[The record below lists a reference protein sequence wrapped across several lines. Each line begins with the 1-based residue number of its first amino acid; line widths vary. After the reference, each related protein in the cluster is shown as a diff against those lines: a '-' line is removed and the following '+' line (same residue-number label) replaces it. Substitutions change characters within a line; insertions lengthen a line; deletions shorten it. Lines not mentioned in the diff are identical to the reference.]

1 MAKIVGFLLFMAVT
15 LYVLNSYYGFEGY
28 DGYDDISYLRHAY
41 FLPEKSWAAIFNYPH
56 EQAQRLAFIIPLAWL
71 IQVVGINDI
80 AIQTACIQ
88 IALIGLFLVYHF
100 VATATNNQKLAVL
113 CTFLLATDYYY
124 WYISNK
130 VYPDILTTVST
141 FAALV
146 LLYQAEN
153 QLLKRKFYPLFAI
166 ALFIAFL
173 SKLTVFFILIFLS
186 YKFILIFQSNN
197 KKVITFWVINF
208 WVGLGLLMAYF
219 GVYYYF
225 TDDAFFRFT
234 QVETH
239 RYADALSYFD
249 KDFTALLQRL
259 SYQPL
264 VMFMKA
270 GYIVNF
276 ILSLPLLV
284 QFYNKTQIEK
294 FWSKALLCTLAFY
307 WWGSTSWQVY
317 SPLPLDYR
325 MAVVLSPIMAVLAG
339 LAVYNALQKP
349 HYQLFY
355 GITFLLVGFIAYQFV
370 HTPKGLFYGSIGA
383 VWLGYYSIKN
393 HTQYHF
399 YSEKIMV
406 IFFILLLLPIIYT
419 ISKVDNTSYDNE
431 KSLLQKHLVPL
442 QDSVVIYA
450 DSRLVGQIDFYYG
463 FLPKKNHFYYS
474 YDTLRTIPQQKLPT
488 YILVNTKTIH
498 YLEAYTGRKFPF
510 WLQTLPQKQLVANY
524 QGISLFKIH

>member
-1 MAKIVGFLLFMAVT
+1 MAKIVGFLLLVATV
-15 LYVLNSYYGFEGY
+15 LYLLNSYYGFEGY
-28 DGYDDISYLRHAY
+28 DGYDDSSYLRHAY

-56 EQAQRLAFIIPLAWL
+56 EQAQRLAFITPLSWL
-71 IQVVGINDI
+71 IQVVGINNI
-80 AIQTACIQ
+80 AIQMACIH
-88 IALIGLFLVYHF
+88 IAFVGLLLVNYF
-100 VATATNNQKLAVL
+100 VVNATNNKKLAVL

-130 VYPDILTTVST
+130 VYPDTLTTVST
-141 FAALV
+141 FAALA

-153 QLLKRKFYPLFAI
+153 QLLKRNFYPLFAI
-166 ALFIAFL
+166 SLFIAFL
-173 SKLTVFFILIFLS
+173 SKLTVFFIVIFLLYKFTLIFRL
-186 YKFILIFQSNN
+186 NN
-197 KKVITFWVINF
+197 KSLIIFWVINLAT
-208 WVGLGLLMAYF
+208 GLGLLLSYL

-225 TDDAFFRFT
+225 TNDAFFRFT
-234 QVETH
+234 QVEAH

-249 KDFTALLQRL
+249 KDFTVLLQRL
-259 SYQPL
+259 TYQPL

-284 QFYNKTQIEK
+284 QFYNTNQIEK
-294 FWSKALLCTLAFY
+294 FWRAALLCTLAFY

-325 MAVVLSPIMAVLAG
+325 MAVVLSPIMAISAG
-339 LAVYNALQKP
+339 LAVYHALQKP

-355 GITFLLVGFIAYQFV
+355 GITFLLVGFVAYQFV
-370 HTPKGLFYGSIGA
+370 HTPKGLFYGLIGA

-393 HTQYHF
+393 YIHYHF
-399 YSEKIMV
+399 YSEKIIA
-406 IFFILLLLPIIYT
+406 IFFVLLLFPIIYT
-419 ISKVDNTSYDNE
+419 ISKADNTNYQNE
-431 KSLLQKHLVPL
+431 KNLLQKHLVPL
-442 QDSVVIYA
+442 QDSVVIYV
-450 DSRLVGQIDFYYG
+450 DSRLAGQIDFYYD

-474 YDTLRTIPQQKLPT
+474 YDTLRSIPQQKLPT
-488 YILVNTKTIH
+488 YVLVNSKTIH

-510 WLQTLPQKQLVANY
+510 WLQRLSQKQLVANY